1 MAVRRPL
8 KVNGTNGLIEMSAAD
23 VQTLINYAVFK
34 YGQSPAVTLAV
45 AATGNLGNISD
56 TRLSAGAASIDSA
69 TTTTTTVTAS
79 NLTGTHSTNRRAH
92 GTFGGYDP
100 RINSSTPAGI
110 YTHQLWADNG
120 SVGTVDMSFQINATG
135 TYTIDFAW
143 YSYSLTAPLTVKLN
157 GTQIYYQ
164 TLTSYNVTVS
174 APQATFNASS
184 GDTITILTSFPS
196 SGWSGHYT
204 YIRGGAGTNTV
215 TTIAPQSYPSEATTQ
230 EPQVVTTQFNKVLQS
245 FVSTTDPTSATF
257 LNPCYYDPITGITEM
272 TAADMVDTFISPA
285 IDILTSST
293 VNQNTAGTYFVSTD
307 SAEIDCTPQGIVFQD
322 TRADTSLY
330 SAAGIPE
337 SLDQPQTVQNY
348 YLHLRNSTITN
359 PEPLSIRPVRLYYN
373 GSDPNGVQE
382 IPQFGT
388 YSMNTLFLY
397 YMQYYTINV
406 PGYRIRYNFNDSGN
420 NRGSMTD
427 TILNGTGNYQQYL
440 ASVDDYRS
448 QEFPN
453 GADSISQTHSLNIHR
468 N

>member
-1 MAVRRPL
+1 
-8 KVNGTNGLIEMSAAD
+8 
-23 VQTLINYAVFK
+23 
-34 YGQSPAVTLAV
+34 
-45 AATGNLGNISD
+45 
-56 TRLSAGAASIDSA
+56 
-69 TTTTTTVTAS
+69 
-79 NLTGTHSTNRRAH
+79 
-92 GTFGGYDP
+92 
-100 RINSSTPAGI
+100 
-110 YTHQLWADNG
+110 
-120 SVGTVDMSFQINATG
+120 
-135 TYTIDFAW
+135 
-143 YSYSLTAPLTVKLN
+143 
-157 GTQIYYQ
+157 
-164 TLTSYNVTVS
+164 
-174 APQATFNASS
+174 
-184 GDTITILTSFPS
+184 
-196 SGWSGHYT
+196 
-204 YIRGGAGTNTV
+204 
-215 TTIAPQSYPSEATTQ
+215 
-230 EPQVVTTQFNKVLQS
+230 
-245 FVSTTDPTSATF
+245 
-257 LNPCYYDPITGITEM
+257 
-272 TAADMVDTFISPA
+272 MVDTFISPA